1 MQSMEEMTSLIKE
14 VGFPIAAAI
23 GAGYGFWLMISWL
36 KSSLVSKLDANNAMI
51 IKLIDRC
58 RALDNS
64 IVRLELLMR
73 LMNDLPPDW
82 ERTGKLDPEDR
93 RKD

>member
-1 MQSMEEMTSLIKE
+1 MQSMEEVTTLIKD

-23 GAGYGFWLMISWL
+23 GAGVVVWCMISWL
-36 KSSLVSKLDANNAMI
+36 KSSLVSKLDQNNAMI
-51 IKLIDRC
+51 VKLIDRC

>member
-1 MQSMEEMTSLIKE
+1 MEEMTTLIKE

-36 KSSLVSKLDANNAMI
+36 KSSLVSKLEQNNAMI

-64 IVRLELLMR
+64 IVRLELSMR

-82 ERTGKLDPEDR
+82 ERLGKLDHEDK

>member
-1 MQSMEEMTSLIKE
+1 MQSMEEVTLLIKD
-14 VGFPIAAAI
+14 VGFPIAAAV
-23 GAGYGFWLMISWL
+23 GAGAAVWFMISWL

>member
-1 MQSMEEMTSLIKE
+1 MGTDEIIPLIE
-14 VGFPIAAAI
+14 TLGFPILACL
-23 GAGYGFWLMISWL
+23 GVGFFLYRMFLWLQG
-36 KSSLVSKLDANNAMI
+36 SLVAKIEANNAMI

>member
-1 MQSMEEMTSLIKE
+1 MEEMSTLIKE

-23 GAGYGFWLMISWL
+23 GSGAAVWLMVSWL
-36 KSSLVSKLDANNAMI
+36 KSSLVAKLDSNFSMI
-51 IKLIDRC
+51 VKLIDRI

-82 ERTGKLDPEDR
+82 ERTGKLDHEDK